1 MMKIIFT
8 VPNECNPDFR
18 VVKQAETL
26 AALGHDVR
34 VYCAVLRPTT
44 AQDEEIINGV
54 RYIRRAWSVKST
66 LLNFFAHIMR
76 MDYPIGKHLAPS
88 IYFSEQDKKS
98 KNWIQNSE
106 FLKILTLPYLL
117 LYLFFKIISQT
128 IRFIK
133 KFISFTKS
141 RLKKLLSFTKSR
153 LKKLRRRLS
162 NFLVKVIF
170 AYFKSYSL
178 FYVFYKEICAEDP
191 DVIYCHD
198 GATLR
203 LGGKVAARS
212 GAHFLFDNHELEAHR
227 SPPLSAMRRKFVE
240 REEKKFLPK
249 AHRIFTVGDEI
260 ATYLEQSYGLER
272 PIVLYNSPPVTAS
285 YWPEHWA
292 PNRSRS
298 LRVDI
303 GVNQQEL
310 ICIYTGNVAYG
321 RGCEDVILG
330 LSRLRDSA
338 KFEGVP
344 LPHFVMVG
352 RVVDKVREAM
362 LDLARSHKVEEL
374 VHFVD
379 PVPAHSVVDYISTA
393 DISIIPVQPKALS
406 YEYAMPNKLFE
417 ALLAGLPILGS
428 NLTEMGPF
436 IRENRVGRTFIPGDS
451 DDLAQQLARIIIERD
466 EYTGNHREKLT
477 QKFSWE
483 AQQKKLTD
491 VFEKIDAERTNKLK

>member
-1 MMKIIFT
+1 MMKIIFA

-54 RYIRRAWSVKST
+54 CYIRRAWSVKST

-76 MDYPIGKHLAPS
+76 MDYPIGKRLAPS

-98 KNWIQNSE
+98 KIWIQNSV
-106 FLKILTLPYLL
+106 FLQILILPYLL
-117 LYLFFKIISQT
+117 LHLFSKIISQT
-128 IRFIK
+128 IRVINKIF
-133 KFISFTKS
+133 SFTKS
-141 RLKKLLSFTKSR
+141 RLKI
-153 LKKLRRRLS
+153 LRRRLT
-162 NFLVKVIF
+162 NFLVKIIF

-178 FYVFYKEICAEDP
+178 FYVFYKEICAEAP

-203 LGGKVAARS
+203 LGGKVADSCGAR
-212 GAHFLFDNHELEAHR
+212 FLFDNHELEAHR
-227 SPPLSAMRRKFVE
+227 SPPLSAARRKFVE
-240 REEKKFLPK
+240 WEEKKFLPK

-260 ATYLEQSYGLER
+260 ATYLEQAYGLER
-272 PIVLYNSPPVTAS
+272 PIVLYNSPPITAS

-292 PNRSRS
+292 PNKSRS
-298 LRVDI
+298 LREDI

-321 RGCEDVILG
+321 RGCEDMIIG
-330 LSRLRDSA
+330 LSKLRDSA
-338 KFEGVP
+338 TFEGVS

-352 RVVDKVREAM
+352 RVVDEVRAAM
-362 LDLARSHKVEEL
+362 LDLARSHKVEEW

-466 EYTGNHREKLT
+466 EYTDNHREKLT

-491 VFEKIDAERTNKLK
+491 VFEKIDVERTNKL